1 MAMLSLEV
9 WWAHPVLKVTLMHP
23 HTSQGL
29 PLCSFSACHVFAS
42 LYDLNS
48 ERLCPPVVIG

>member
-1 MAMLSLEV
+1 MAMLSLDV

-48 ERLCPPVVIG
+48 KRLCPPVVIG